1 MKIVDQYGEPMQ
13 LNADDLT
20 EEMTGPSLTGVRS
33 IMPTWTTRAVTPDQM
48 AAVLREAET
57 PGHGSSR
64 NYLELAE
71 RIEENYI
78 HYNGVLATRKR
89 AVTGIGIRVEPADDS
104 AEARADADL
113 VESVVKQGT
122 LSAVLFD
129 ILDAIGKGF
138 SATEIIWDTSAG
150 QWMPERYEYRLPQW
164 FDYDWTDGK
173 TLLVRTDQA
182 DQTTTPQQGAAG
194 WSRLTPYKMII
205 HQVQSKSGL
214 PIRGGLARIAAWAF
228 MFHAFSL
235 KDWVRFIEA
244 YGLPLRI
251 GKYSPGAS
259 KQDKQ
264 VLWKAVR
271 NIAGDAAAIIPESME
286 IEFVSDTGLTAR
298 SGIFLD
304 LLKYLDSQVSIA
316 TVGQTLTSESGDSGS
331 YALGNVH
338 NLVREDIEDED
349 GRALAAT
356 LFRDLV
362 IPLVTLNHGPRKKY
376 PGIVIKRERAAEIG
390 VFADGL
396 SKLIPLGLRV
406 KQDEILNRFGLT
418 EPGPSDKILE
428 VTPNETQDRVT
439 RLAMLASLREQGT
452 PDDDP
457 LMVAL
462 NAIDAE
468 DWQVL
473 TGPLVQPLLDKA
485 RTDPETLIGSLADLY
500 PELDTGALEEQLT
513 RVLFVAD
520 TLGNL
525 RAG

>member
-1 MKIVDQYGEPMQ
+1 MNIVDQYGEPMQ
-13 LNADDLT
+13 LNASDLT
-20 EEMTGPSLTGVRS
+20 EELTGPSLTGVRS

-89 AVTGIGIRVEPADDS
+89 AVTGIGIRIEPADDS

-113 VESVVKQGT
+113 VESVVNQGP

-129 ILDAIGKGF
+129 VLDAIGKGF

-150 QWMPERYEYRLPQW
+150 QWMPERFEYRLPQW

-205 HQVQSKSGL
+205 HQVQAKSGL

-244 YGLPLRI
+244 YGLPIRV
-251 GKYSPGAS
+251 GKFGPGAS

-271 NIAGDAAAIIPESME
+271 NIAGDAAAIIPESMS
-286 IEFVSDTGLTAR
+286 IEFVSDSGLTAR

-304 LLKYLDSQVSIA
+304 LLKYLDAQVSIA

-356 LFRDLV
+356 LVRDLV

-376 PGIVIKRERAAEIG
+376 PAIVIKRERSAEIG
-390 VFADGL
+390 VFAEGL

-406 KQDEILNRFGLT
+406 KQAEILTHFGLT
-418 EPGPSDKILE
+418 EPGPGDQVLE
-428 VTPNETQDRVT
+428 ATPGGAQDRVT
-439 RLAMLASLREQGT
+439 RLAMLAQLRQADT
-452 PDDDP
+452 PEDDP
-457 LMVAL
+457 VMTAL
-462 NAIDAE
+462 EAMDAE
-468 DWQVL
+468 DWQTL
-473 TGPLVQPLLDKA
+473 TGPLVRPLLDMA
-485 RTDPETLIGSLADLY
+485 RTAPKDLTSSLAAMY
-500 PELDTGALEEQLT
+500 PALDAAALQDQLA
-513 RVLFVAD
+513 RMIFVAESYER
-520 TLGNL
+520 L
-525 RAG
+525 